1 MSEALL
7 YPAIVVIGYLIGAIP
22 TGPIVAA
29 LYGGG
34 VDLTRSGTRKTG
46 SMNALWTLGRRAA
59 VVVLFGDLAKTI
71 IAVLIA
77 RRLAGDGS
85 AQPSAEAL
93 AGLAAMIGHNW
104 SIYIGFKGG
113 QGVAILYAT
122 LLIICWPAVLIASL
136 STFAMLKLGRIVS
149 LASLTGTVVTVIVL
163 AVYVAWGR
171 APLPYLIF
179 DILAVGLIGL
189 RHRDDIQR
197 FIAWTKSNAP
207 WAYGPGTRE

>member
-1 MSEALL
+1 
-7 YPAIVVIGYLIGAIP
+7 
-22 TGPIVAA
+22 
-29 LYGGG
+29 
-34 VDLTRSGTRKTG
+34 
-46 SMNALWTLGRRAA
+46 
-59 VVVLFGDLAKTI
+59 
-71 IAVLIA
+71 
-77 RRLAGDGS
+77 
-85 AQPSAEAL
+85 
-93 AGLAAMIGHNW
+93 
-104 SIYIGFKGG
+104 
-113 QGVAILYAT
+113 
-122 LLIICWPAVLIASL
+122 
-136 STFAMLKLGRIVS
+136 MLKLGRIVS

>member
-29 LYGGG
+29 LYGGR

-113 QGVAILYAT
+113 QGV
-122 LLIICWPAVLIASL
+122 
-136 STFAMLKLGRIVS
+136 
-149 LASLTGTVVTVIVL
+149 VT
-163 AVYVAWGR
+163 
-171 APLPYLIF
+171 
-179 DILAVGLIGL
+179 IG
-189 RHRDDIQR
+189 
-197 FIAWTKSNAP
+197 
-207 WAYGPGTRE
+207 